1 MRIGLVTDLNDMVV
15 KVAVAG
21 AAGRMG
27 RMLVEAGLQD
37 AEVRLAA
44 AFDQAGTPFIGRDAG
59 EMAGVVTGVSITDDV
74 RAAIAAADCVI
85 DFTRPEGSLQH
96 LRLARELGKAMV
108 IGTTGFDAAGKAEI
122 AAAAKE
128 IPLVFA
134 PNMAV
139 GVNAVFKLLEVA
151 ARILDQGYDVEII
164 EAHHRFKVDAPSGT
178 ALRMGEVIAAELG
191 RDLEQC
197 AIYGRE
203 GHTGE
208 RQAET
213 IGFSTIRGGDVV
225 GDHTAL
231 FAGIGERIEITHKS
245 GSRMPYALG
254 ALRAAKFL
262 RRRANGLFDMQDVLG
277 LR

>member
-1 MRIGLVTDLNDMVV
+1 MTMTR
-15 KVAVAG
+15 VAIAG
-21 AAGRMG
+21 ASGRMG
-27 RMLVEAGLQD
+27 RMLIEAALKVEGI
-37 AEVRLAA
+37 VLAA
-44 AFDQAGTPFIGRDAG
+44 AFDRPDAPFTGRDAG
-59 EMAGVVTGVSITDDV
+59 EFAGLACGVAIGGD
-74 RAAIAAADCVI
+74 AGEAIAAADCLI
-85 DFTRPEGSLQH
+85 DFTRPEGTFAH
-96 LRLARELGKAMV
+96 LAHAVRLGKSVV
-108 IGTTGFDAAGKAEI
+108 IGTTGFDAAGKEAIAE
-122 AAAAKE
+122 AARRVP
-128 IPLVFA
+128 IVFA

-139 GVNAVFKLLEVA
+139 GVNAVFRLLDVA
-151 ARILDQGYDVEII
+151 AKILADGYDIEII

-178 ALRMGEVIAAELG
+178 ALRMGEVIARALG
-191 RDLEQC
+191 RELAEC

-203 GHTGE
+203 GLTGE

-254 ALRAAKFL
+254 ALRAARFL
-262 RRRANGLFDMQDVLG
+262 AGRAPGLFDMQDVLG